1 MVEVEGQEES
11 QGGQE
16 KEVEYAEREEL
27 LALRSELHELQN
39 AVTEEINRLRAD
51 IEGRFKS
58 FEKRV
63 AQERKDIDRGME
75 VLKELNHRVSRIS
88 KKLRHISEEIGLEEE
103 LDVNK
108 VPANILESVYQYTL
122 DDAVRAMR
130 HMLGVHDAE
139 REVQNIL
146 EEVRFLTSGT
156 ELFRYVDGWIKI
168 RGIAKA
174 IETGMISAKQIHITY
189 TELLRKIQERIPGY
203 RPKNFRALIKTKG
216 QEFAIDRT
224 TENTKHIL
232 QLETVVERLRL
243 DMQRTFLRLDQQ
255 QQELESLRR
264 HLSELETEVTAL
276 RDSVD
281 SGFRKMEETLSLL
294 KDAVEVLREDMK
306 SLKEAARAE
315 EGVGEP
321 VGDTDGLLLN
331 SIPPSGI
338 SLEDLQEMFS
348 EFMEPDEVADALQRL
363 MEMGHVVEG
372 KGKLFSL
379 PVVKE
384 EVIESIP
391 EGGISYSSLRRS
403 FSWLGEAFDVV
414 LNALREEGRVRF
426 KEYGKGKRVFRTL
439 VEEENGGD

>member
-1 MVEVEGQEES
+1 MVEVENQEES

-27 LALRSELHELQN
+27 LALRAEVQELQS
-39 AVTEEINRLRAD
+39 AVMEEINRVRAEM
-51 IEGRFKS
+51 EGKLKS
-58 FEKRV
+58 FERRV
-63 AQERKDIDRGME
+63 SQDRKDIDRGME

-264 HLSELETEVTAL
+264 HLSELDTEFAAL

-281 SGFRKMEETLSLL
+281 SGFKKMEEMLSLL
-294 KDAVEVLREDMK
+294 GDAVEVLREDMR
-306 SLKEAARAE
+306 SIKEISRAE
-315 EGVGEP
+315 EAEP
-321 VGDTDGLLLN
+321 PMGDTDSLLLN

-348 EFMEPDEVADALQRL
+348 EFMEPNEVAEALQRL
-363 MEMGHVVEG
+363 KETGHVVEG

-384 EVIESIP
+384 EVLESIP
-391 EGGISYSSLRRS
+391 DGGISYSSLRRS

-414 LNALREEGRVRF
+414 IGALREEGRVMF

>member
-16 KEVEYAEREEL
+16 KDVEYAEREEL
-27 LALRSELHELQN
+27 LSLQAEVQSLQSELRGI
-39 AVTEEINRLRAD
+39 AEEVSRLRVD
-51 IEGRFKS
+51 VDGRLKS
-58 FEKRV
+58 FERRIS
-63 AQERKDIDRGME
+63 QDRKDIDRGME
-75 VLKELNHRVSRIS
+75 TLKELSHRVSRIS

-156 ELFRYVDGWIKI
+156 ELFRYVDGWIRI

-264 HLSELETEVTAL
+264 NLSELETEVSAI
-276 RDSVD
+276 RDSVEG
-281 SGFRKMEETLSLL
+281 GFSRVEETLSLL
-294 KDAVEVLREDMK
+294 RDALDALRDEVRVMK
-306 SLKEAARAE
+306 GVQQE
-315 EGVGEP
+315 EGETVS
-321 VGDTDGLLLN
+321 DTDGLLLN

-348 EFMEPDEVADALQRL
+348 EFLEPDEVSGAVKRL
-363 MEMGHVVEG
+363 MERGYVVEG
-372 KGKLFSL
+372 KGKVFSL

-384 EVIESIP
+384 EVLESIP

-403 FSWLGEAFDVV
+403 FSWLGDAFETVV
-414 LNALREEGRVRF
+414 TALREEGRVMF
-426 KEYGKGKRVFRTL
+426 KEYGKGKRVFRTPT
-439 VEEENGGD
+439 EGEKGGD